1 MLWQQNSNPKEN
13 SGKTNTGISTEDT
26 RWKSRPAL
34 VPGGA
39 SGKGP
44 TPSIGEARDDQ
55 GKVWS
60 ALLARDFSSE
70 KTPAGRNTRVRADEK
85 KNEQR
90 PPLRSRP
97 DNETPFHQNRSRWQG
112 NSWSRKISTEARTE
126 NQKQLLWLQH
136 SKVSDLRHRK
146 IDNTK
151 ELKVHFFIKA
161 QASVQSINEGH
172 LPPSFLI
179 GIKTK

>member
-90 PPLRSRP
+90 PHLIMKQRSTRTEVDGREILGAEKSAP
-97 DNETPFHQNRSRWQG
+97 KLE
-112 NSWSRKISTEARTE
+112 RKIKNNCFGCSTARS
-126 NQKQLLWLQH
+126 Q
-136 SKVSDLRHRK
+136 
-146 IDNTK
+146 I
-151 ELKVHFFIKA
+151 
-161 QASVQSINEGH
+161 
-172 LPPSFLI
+172 
-179 GIKTK
+179 